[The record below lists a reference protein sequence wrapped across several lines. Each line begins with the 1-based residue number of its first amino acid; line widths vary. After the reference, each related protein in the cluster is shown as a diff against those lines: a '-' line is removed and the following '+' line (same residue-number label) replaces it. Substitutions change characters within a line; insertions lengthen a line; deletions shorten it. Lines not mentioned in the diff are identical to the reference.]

1 MTEEDLEESVPQN
14 QLAIIVKESELSED
28 KSSVLMSKFASFFV
42 DVQVWEKKAKAIVVK
57 DESQKVIMDQARQ
70 GRLFIRKVR
79 LDIEKCRKELKEQS
93 LREGKAIDK
102 VSNFLKDALEPIE
115 THLDKQEHF
124 VEYREAEKEALV
136 RSEVERKLEEQRIE
150 EEKRKAE
157 ELEVTRRENEKLRK
171 EAEER
176 NKREEESR
184 RAAEEIIKKER
195 EKVESLEKSIRDK
208 RIAEDKAAAEVQRK
222 ALQLKA
228 ASDVVKL
235 QKLLEDV
242 SSIQYPDTVST
253 ESKKV
258 VMESRN
264 HIGVA
269 KTMINKYIQSKQ
281 LNEEEL

>member
-14 QLAIIVKESELSED
+14 KLAVLINQSDLSED
-28 KSSVLMSKFASFFV
+28 KSSVLMAKFASFFV

-136 RSEVERKLEEQRIE
+136 RAEVERKLEEQRIE

-176 NKREEESR
+176 SKREEESR
-184 RAAEEIIKKER
+184 RASEEIIKKER

-208 RIAEDKAAAEVQRK
+208 RIAEDKAAAEIQRK

-235 QKLLEDV
+235 QKLLEDIN
-242 SSIQYPDTVST
+242 SIQYPETVST